1 MAPAPKTN
9 TPTPAAAEPK
19 KAEKAAR
26 AAAKPAEEAAAT
38 TKPAAKKA
46 ASEPK
51 EPAKKAAAEPK
62 KKAAAEAA
70 PAAVVVAGGD
80 AAAAATVKPSAT
92 SKLVDSMDNLATA
105 LAEQDDLIKS
115 LLEKSRAV
123 KELRKSIG
131 RHSINAKKAE
141 GVRVA
146 KVLKRKAL
154 PHKGLNDPTLAS
166 DTMNAFLGN
175 APGSKVPRH
184 VAYAA
189 VRAYI
194 AANKLKEG
202 APSGFSKVDAKL
214 SKLFPGMTEFK
225 VFSIQ
230 SHLKDHFARKDEA
243 APLAK

>member
-26 AAAKPAEEAAAT
+26 AAKPAEEAAAA
-38 TKPAAKKA
+38 KPAAKKA

-62 KKAAAEAA
+62 KKAAAKAA
-70 PAAVVVAGGD
+70 PADVVVAGGD

-175 APGSKVPRH
+175 APGSKVARH

-189 VRAYI
+189 VRTYI